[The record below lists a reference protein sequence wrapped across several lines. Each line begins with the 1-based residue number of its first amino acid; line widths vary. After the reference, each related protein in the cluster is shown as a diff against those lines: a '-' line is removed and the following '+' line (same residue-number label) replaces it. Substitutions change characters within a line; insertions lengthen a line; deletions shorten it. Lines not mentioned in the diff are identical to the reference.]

1 MVKERKDVSNPLSY
15 LFVITIF
22 EIGENPLKVRF
33 LLQRQDIYDGSD
45 YDWDG
50 FPVED
55 TPTWP
60 PDYNAWPQ
68 AATQAPSQVV
78 IPQLPQQVP
87 TQPPF
92 QAQQLGPYRV
102 PPAVTNQIGTPVE
115 SKVEAP
121 SRISI
126 STTQTQPL
134 TPRLNPYKDLK

>member
-1 MVKERKDVSNPLSY
+1 M
-15 LFVITIF
+15 
-22 EIGENPLKVRF
+22 
-33 LLQRQDIYDGSD
+33 LQRQDIYDGSD

-134 TPRLNPYKDLK
+134 TPRLNPHKDSK